1 MLGEFLH
8 IHLFQ
13 HLLEGKILTGIDLY
27 TFTGNFFS
35 STFRDCFYFMQDTC
49 TGIIGLSSCFDDLR
63 SLSISSDIAG
73 PMAEAQ
79 RR

>member
-49 TGIIGLSSCFDDLR
+49 TGIIGLLF
-63 SLSISSDIAG
+63 
-73 PMAEAQ
+73 MF
-79 RR
+79 